1 MIYTLYICMSIC
13 VYVYMY
19 VYIHTYIAL
28 CLYLELAC
36 KQALLLIF
44 GVLCNRKALDE
55 PADKAILN
63 IEMFIRLV

>member
-1 MIYTLYICMSIC
+1 MSLC

-19 VYIHTYIAL
+19 VCIYIRIAL
-28 CLYLELAC
+28 RLYLELAS

-44 GVLCNRKALDE
+44 SVLCNRKALDE
-55 PADKAILN
+55 SAGKAILN

>member
-1 MIYTLYICMSIC
+1 MCI
-13 VYVYMY
+13 
-19 VYIHTYIAL
+19 YIHIAL
-28 CLYLELAC
+28 RLYLELAS

-44 GVLCNRKALDE
+44 GVLCNRKAFDE